1 MKRILLSNLPKA
13 RQKRFIAVQSRPM
26 NLAIAQLNPT
36 VGDIR
41 SNTALVIH
49 AIDKARAEGAD
60 LLVTPEMVIIGYP
73 PRDLL
78 FRNGVVEA
86 CENAVN
92 QIADHA
98 GDMHVIVGHPRICC
112 DGEKPF
118 YNSASVCTN
127 GKVIAVYD
135 KRLFPGYDVFDEDRY
150 FQSGKNSCVVDIA
163 GKRIGLLICEDFW
176 RAQDALAER
185 SYEIE
190 PVKETVDAGCDM
202 LISLNATPFVIG
214 KCEKRVELLRSCARS
229 IGKMIVAVHQ
239 VGANDDLIFD
249 GRSVVV
255 GSDGEITDLLPAW
268 ESCVKRV
275 EITGKTISVKS
286 DPMHELFNALVLG
299 VRDYCHK
306 TGNKRVVLGLSGG
319 IDSAVVA
326 SIAAAALGSRNVTG
340 VLMPSR
346 YSSAGSVDD
355 ARALEA
361 NLSLAKC
368 PQLPIESVH
377 HAIEE
382 VIKEHLHDQA
392 AGITDENVQSRV
404 RGILLMAFSNASNGL
419 VLATGNKS
427 EIATGYTTLYG
438 DMCGALFVIGDVVK
452 TRVFELAR
460 WMNENYKECGFEK
473 PPIPDGSITKP
484 PSAELRPNQTDQD
497 TLPEYE
503 VLDEIV
509 QRFIEQEESADQ
521 IAALPHL
528 DTDLVMKTTRM
539 IDLAQYKR
547 DQAAIVLKVTPRA
560 FGRGRPMPVVMNDT
574 K

>member
-1 MKRILLSNLPKA
+1 MKLVL
-13 RQKRFIAVQSRPM
+13 
-26 NLAIAQLNPT
+26 AQLNPT
-36 VGDIR
+36 IGDIR
-41 SNTALVIH
+41 GNSALVIQ
-49 AIDKARAEGAD
+49 AIDKAQSDGAD
-60 LLVTPEMVIIGYP
+60 LLITPELVIIGYP

-86 CENAVN
+86 CEDAVK
-92 QIADHA
+92 QIADHT
-98 GDMHVIVGHPRICC
+98 GDMHVIVGHPRLCSN
-112 DGEKPF
+112 GEKPF

-150 FQSGKNSCVVDIA
+150 FQAGKKPCVVEIA
-163 GKRIGLLICEDFW
+163 GKRIGLLICEDLW

-185 SYEIE
+185 SYELE
-190 PVKETVDAGCDM
+190 PVKETIDAGCD
-202 LISLNATPFVIG
+202 LILSLNATPFVLG
-214 KCEKRVELLRSCARS
+214 KCQKRVEIMRNAARA
-229 IGKMIVAVHQ
+229 IGKPIIAVHQ

-255 GSDGEITDLLPAW
+255 GADGEIADMLPAW
-268 ESCVKRV
+268 ESCVRRV
-275 EITGKTISVKS
+275 EITGKSISFNQE
-286 DPMHELFNALVLG
+286 PMQEFFSALVLG
-299 VRDYCHK
+299 VHDYCHK

-319 IDSAVVA
+319 IDSAVTA
-326 SIAAAALGSRNVTG
+326 SIAAAALGPKNVTG

-346 YSSAGSVDD
+346 YSSTGSIDD
-355 ARALEA
+355 ARLLEA
-361 NLSLAKC
+361 NLGLAKC

-377 HAIEE
+377 HAIET
-382 VIKEHLHDQA
+382 VLQEHLHEQA
-392 AGITDENVQSRV
+392 AGVTDENVQSRV
-404 RGILLMAFSNASNGL
+404 RGILLMGFSNASSGL

-427 EIATGYTTLYG
+427 EMATGYTTLYG

-460 WMNENYKECGFEK
+460 WMNANYQECGFDK

-484 PSAELRPNQTDQD
+484 PSAELRPNQIDQD

-503 VLDEIV
+503 ILDEIV
-509 QRFIEQEESADQ
+509 QRYIEEEQSADQ
-521 IAALPHL
+521 IAASTHL
-528 DTDLVMKTTRM
+528 DTALVMKTTRM